1 MSEEVAKY
9 KFSVLRCLNITEGDL
24 VKEFVVDAPY
34 GNPNVPSVDYVG
46 VPPGTL
52 RSS

>member
-9 KFSVLRCLNITEGDL
+9 KFSVLMCLNITEGDL
-24 VKEFVVDAPY
+24 VKEFAADAPH
-34 GNPNVPSVDYVG
+34 GNPNVPSIDYAG
-46 VPPGTL
+46 VPPSAL

>member
-24 VKEFVVDAPY
+24 IKEFAADAPH
-34 GNPNVPSVDYVG
+34 GNPNVPSIDYAG
-46 VPPGTL
+46 VPPSAL